1 MIPKIRIFA
10 TSSLLFALVALAAG
24 QEMASKDTKAL
35 RPVAENAPVP
45 AASPAAQDP
54 KYVVGPSDVL
64 RVSVWKEPDLTQT
77 VVVRPDGYISMPL
90 LGDLRVDGM
99 STAKIQDLLASK
111 LSAFVLNP
119 QVTVSVSEIH
129 SKMVYITGEIGR
141 PGAYPIV
148 SPMTVLQLIAKAGG
162 LTQFANRKSIVVLR
176 NEGEKRTQF
185 KLDYKQLVRGQGS
198 DLGLQSG
205 DTVVV
210 P

>member
-1 MIPKIRIFA
+1 MIQKFRIVTA
-10 TSSLLFALVALAAG
+10 SLLLLGLVAIAAG
-24 QEMASKDTKAL
+24 QEIASTDAKAL
-35 RPVAENAPVP
+35 RPAADNAPAP
-45 AASPAAQDP
+45 TPSPAAQDP

-119 QVTVSVSEIH
+119 QVTVSVAEIH

-176 NEGEKRTQF
+176 SEGAKRTQF
-185 KLDYKQLVRGQGS
+185 KLDYRQLLRGQGS

-205 DTVVV
+205 DTVVI